1 MFPHMKLATL
11 PVLLSRHPQVAD
23 AEGVCYGRKDMTLM
37 AGWEPVAAGLLTLA
51 KGIGSSVIYTSPSSR
66 CLAVG
71 QKMAERSGLPV
82 LRDDRLQELYFGCW
96 EGLAWGDIPR
106 QALDRWAADPE
117 GFSPPGGESG
127 KSLRERVQSFWSD
140 LLRVARPALVIS
152 HGGPLRL
159 LDGLA
164 RGIKQPD
171 LLAPSMP
178 QGSSRLYYVS
188 V

>member
-1 MFPHMKLATL
+1 MFLHMKISTL
-11 PVLLSRHPQVAD
+11 PVLLSRHPQVES
-23 AEGVCYGRKDMTLM
+23 AEGVCYGRQNMTLK
-37 AGWEPVAAGLLTLA
+37 AGWEPIASGLLTLA
-51 KGIGSSVIYTSPSSR
+51 KGIGCSIVYTSPSMR
-66 CLAVG
+66 CLAVAR
-71 QKMAERSGLPV
+71 KLAEHSSLPV
-82 LRDDRLQELYFGCW
+82 SQDERLQELNFGQW
-96 EGLAWGDIPR
+96 EGMTWADVPR
-106 QALDRWAADPE
+106 EALDSWAADPE

-127 KSLRERVQSFWSD
+127 TNLRERVQSFWED
-140 LLRVARPALVIS
+140 LIRAARPALVIS

-164 RGIKQPD
+164 RGIRPD